1 MTLTELFTQADP
13 AFGEAMNTLLESFH
27 HSDDSQAPYQRDLFT
42 HQLDQS
48 RMPASGCST
57 EAYLARLATVVPGA
71 SHLTSPRYMGHMTA
85 PLPAYTAEL
94 SRLLVMLNQ
103 NPMKM
108 ESSRLLSFLEREV
121 LAKLHRLIYGRDDA
135 FYSEQ
140 MHAKDAALG
149 VMTSGGTIANVTAL
163 WLARNRA
170 CGDNLFALYEQGYR
184 GAVILGSR
192 LMHYSFDKGM
202 DLLGLGARSVW
213 RLETDE
219 QNQLSLAALEQALI
233 QCKEQ
238 KLKVLALVGVAGST
252 DFGSIDPLAELAAI
266 AEREQIH
273 FHVDAAWGG
282 PTLFSP
288 RYQNLLAGI
297 EQADTVTL
305 DGHKQLLVPLGTGM
319 LLCRQPDLMMAV
331 KREAPYAIRA
341 TSFDQGRFTLE
352 GTRPANALYLDAA
365 FQLFGQ
371 QGYAEL
377 IEANYDR
384 ARLMADLIESDPAFE
399 LMSAPVM
406 NLLSY
411 RCIPPHLQGKVLDE
425 AANAQINDF
434 NVALQ
439 KAQRAEGH
447 SFVSRTQRA
456 VLRYGAQPLTLLRA
470 VLLNPLIEEHHIR
483 ELLADQQRLGI
494 SIARQ
499 LFGDSAEPA

>member
-1 MTLTELFTQADP
+1 MKLTELFTQLDP
-13 AFGEAMNTLLESFH
+13 AFGQAMTALLETFL
-27 HSDDSQAPYQRDLFT
+27 HSDDSQVPYQRGSFT

-48 RMPASGCST
+48 RMPTAGIST
-57 EAYLARLATVVPGA
+57 TEYLTRLASLVPGA

-85 PLPAYTAEL
+85 PLPAFTAEL

-121 LAKLHRLIYGRDDA
+121 LAKLHRLIYRADDG
-135 FYSEQ
+135 FYEAQ

-184 GAVILGSR
+184 GAVVLGSR

-202 DLLGLGARSVW
+202 DLLGLGAANVW
-213 RLETDE
+213 RLDTDVD
-219 QNQLSLAALEQALI
+219 NRLSIPALEAALTR
-233 QCKEQ
+233 CKEQ

-252 DFGSIDPLAELAAI
+252 DFGSIDPLPELAAI
-266 AEREQIH
+266 AAREQIH

-282 PTLFSP
+282 PTLYSP
-288 RYQNLLAGI
+288 RYQGLLTGI
-297 EQADTVTL
+297 ERADTVTL

-319 LLCRQPDLMMAV
+319 LLCRQPDLMMTV

-341 TSFDQGRFTLE
+341 SSFDQGRFTLE

-365 FQLFGQ
+365 FQLLGQ

-384 ARLMADLIESDPAFE
+384 ARLMASLIEESPAFE

-411 RCIPPHLQGKVLDE
+411 RCIPPHLQGKALDE
-425 AANAQINDF
+425 VANTQINQF

-456 VLRYGAQPLTLLRA
+456 VGRYGELPLTLLRA
-470 VLLNPLIEEHHIR
+470 VLLNPLIEERHIR
-483 ELLADQQRLGI
+483 ELLADQQRLGDV
-494 SIARQ
+494 IAEQ
-499 LFGDSAEPA
+499 LFGVTT